1 MKVTFSRGTPLLLQ
15 FKNITNPLYSNFHR
29 TRIYLNGIHT
39 ILFLCAKDH
48 KSLFHPPKEQM
59 SITYLDHLTGTNDVN
74 LSLKNKLNKHLET
87 FNNVNYEREQT
98 VTAPLGPFQS
108 AEQIFI

>member
-1 MKVTFSRGTPLLLQ
+1 
-15 FKNITNPLYSNFHR
+15 
-29 TRIYLNGIHT
+29 
-39 ILFLCAKDH
+39 
-48 KSLFHPPKEQM
+48 M